1 MERDLAAIQAKLDS
15 LESEAQAI
23 GKEHPEEAEV
33 IRERVTQ
40 IQSIWEQLT
49 QMVNRFLAAE
59 ILKYF
64 RGVVC
69 YEKNFFYSSKNE
81 TLNWKKPAIC
91 IASFEILIISRH
103 G

>member
-23 GKEHPEEAEV
+23 GKEHPEEAEI

-49 QMVNRFLAAE
+49 QMVKQNNIF
-59 ILKYF
+59 
-64 RGVVC
+64 
-69 YEKNFFYSSKNE
+69 
-81 TLNWKKPAIC
+81 
-91 IASFEILIISRH
+91 III
-103 G
+103 